1 VWDKLRKQVAVE
13 RQQLHRLL
21 EIYRPVL
28 EECAASPP
36 TDIELSGLAALLNS
50 FYNGVE
56 NIFKRVSAELGD
68 PLPDGETWHKELL
81 DGMAEATDHRKALIS
96 SGLRGRLKEYMEF
109 RHFFR
114 HAYVFSLRWDRM
126 QGLVLGCDETLRQ
139 LETELD
145 SFLGKEGSV

>member
-13 RQQLHRLL
+13 RQQLRRLL
-21 EIYRPVL
+21 ETCRPIL
-28 EECAASPP
+28 EKCAASPP
-36 TDIELSGLAALLNS
+36 TDIELSGLAAMLNS

-68 PLPDGETWHKELL
+68 PLADGEAWHKELL

-96 SGLRGRLKEYMEF
+96 SGLRARLKEYMEF

-114 HAYVFSLRWDRM
+114 HAYIFSLRWDRM
-126 QGLVLGCDETLRQ
+126 KGLVLGSAETLRH
-139 LETELD
+139 LEAELD
-145 SFLGKEGSV
+145 SFLGGGKSG